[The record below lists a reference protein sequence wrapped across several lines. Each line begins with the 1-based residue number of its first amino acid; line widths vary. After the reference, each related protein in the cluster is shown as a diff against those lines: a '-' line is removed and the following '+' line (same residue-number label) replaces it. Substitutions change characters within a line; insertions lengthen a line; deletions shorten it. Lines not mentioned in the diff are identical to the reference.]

1 MNTESDNIASQLSE
15 IIELINEPI
24 LTFGKSTFSL
34 LSIVLFLLSIIL
46 LFTLSSFFRKI
57 LVYKILVKRNID
69 LGVSIAVGKII
80 NYIIITIGLII
91 IFQSTGIDLSS
102 ITILFG
108 ALGVGIG
115 FGLQHITNNF
125 ISGIIILFE
134 RPIKVGD
141 RIEVGGV
148 SGDVINISARATT
161 IQTNDNITV
170 IVPNSEFM
178 NSNVINWS
186 HNDRSVRISLKIGVS
201 YKEDPDVIRDT
212 LMEVARGNEGVLKYP
227 HPQVLFVEYGDSSL
241 DFLLR
246 VWTSEYTN
254 RPQILKSNLYYE
266 IFRKFREKKIEIPY
280 PQRDVHL
287 KSGFE
292 FLKGEL

>member
-1 MNTESDNIASQLSE
+1 MNTEPDNIASQLSK

-24 LTFGKSTFSL
+24 LKLGGSEFSL
-34 LSIVLFLLSIIL
+34 LSIFLFLLAIVL
-46 LFTLSSFFRKI
+46 LFTLASLFRKI

-148 SGDVINISARATT
+148 AGDVMNISARATT
-161 IQTNDNITV
+161 ILTNDNITV

-186 HNDRSVRISLKIGVS
+186 HNDRSVRISLKVGVS
-201 YKEDPDVIRDT
+201 YKEDPDVVREILT
-212 LMEVARGNEGVLKYP
+212 EVAMQNDGVLKYP
-227 HPQVLFVEYGDSSL
+227 QPQVLFSEYGDSSL

-246 VWTSEYTN
+246 VWTLEYTN

-292 FLKGEL
+292 SLKGEM